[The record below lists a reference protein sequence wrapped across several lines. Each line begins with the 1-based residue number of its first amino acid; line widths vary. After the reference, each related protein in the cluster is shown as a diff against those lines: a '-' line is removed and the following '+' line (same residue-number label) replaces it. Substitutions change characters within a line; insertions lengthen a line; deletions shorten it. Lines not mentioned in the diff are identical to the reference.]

1 MPYIHYSGIGCN
13 NNEIHT
19 VDEFLNI
26 MKYAQFH
33 YNEMTFLGFNME
45 YKDYRLPDDFINFTL
60 DEWIDYTGAE
70 YYKEDLLM

>member
-1 MPYIHYSGIGCN
+1 
-13 NNEIHT
+13 
-19 VDEFLNI
+19 

-60 DEWIDYTGAE
+60 DEWLDYTGAD
-70 YYKEDLLM
+70 YYKEDIVM

>member
-1 MPYIHYSGIGCN
+1 MSYIHYSGVGCN
-13 NNEIHT
+13 NNGIHT

-26 MKYAQFH
+26 MKYAPLH

-60 DEWIDYTGAE
+60 DEWLEYTGAV
-70 YYKEDLLM
+70 YYKEDL